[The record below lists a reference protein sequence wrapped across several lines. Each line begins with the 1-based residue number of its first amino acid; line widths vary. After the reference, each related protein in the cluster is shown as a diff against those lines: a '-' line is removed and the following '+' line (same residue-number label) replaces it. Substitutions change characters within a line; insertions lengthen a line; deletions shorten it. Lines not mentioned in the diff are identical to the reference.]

1 MTNSVNEIL
10 DEDLLFV
17 IGSNTTEAHP
27 VIGIK
32 MKQAVRRG
40 TKLIVVDPRRTEL
53 AGMAH
58 LWLPLRSGTDIA
70 LINGMMRIIVKEGWQ
85 DEAYIKER
93 CEGYEAL
100 LECIESY
107 TPERVEAITGI
118 SREQLY
124 EAARLYATTRKAGIF
139 YTLGITEH
147 ICGTNNVKNLANL
160 GLLTGHI
167 GFPNA
172 GINPL
177 RGQNNVQGAC
187 DMAALPSDFP
197 GYQKVTDPEKL
208 AFFEKLWGRKLSGK
222 PGYKIP
228 EMFDAAHEGTLKAM
242 FVMGEDPVMSDPDAN
257 HVKKG
262 FEAMEFV
269 AVQEIFM
276 SETAKFADVI
286 FPAACY
292 AEKEGTFTAS
302 ERRVQRVR
310 KAVEPPG
317 EARVD
322 WQIVA
327 SIARA
332 MGAKGFDWRTSEDV
346 FEEMRAAMPTYR
358 GMTYERLGTTGLQWP
373 CPTVDHPG
381 TPYLHKD
388 TFSIGKGKM
397 VPIEHV
403 EPAEPPC
410 EEYPFLL
417 ITGRRLEHYNVT
429 TRFSPT
435 LDAIVPCE
443 MAELN
448 PEDARRLG
456 LAEGQL
462 ARVTSRRGQVVTRVT
477 VTDRVKP
484 GSLFMTF
491 HFKESPVN
499 ELTIG
504 AYDPVTLTAEYK
516 VAAVRIE
523 KVESG
528 YDPAKIE
535 RFVNLRHAV
544 GFDKD

>member
-53 AGMAH
+53 AGMAD

-70 LINGMMRIIVKEGWQ
+70 LINGLMHIIVKEGWQ

-100 LECIESY
+100 RETIERY

-118 SREQLY
+118 PREQLR

-147 ICGTNNVKNLANL
+147 ICGTDNVKSLANL

-187 DMAALPSDFP
+187 DMAALPTDFP

-208 AFFEKLWGRKLSGK
+208 AFFESLWGRKLSGK
-222 PGYKIP
+222 PGLKIP
-228 EMFDAAHEGTLKAM
+228 EMFDAAHAGTLKAM

-269 AVQEIFM
+269 AVQEIFL

-286 FPAACY
+286 FPATCY
-292 AEKEGTFTAS
+292 AEKDGTFTAS

-322 WQIVA
+322 WRIVA
-327 SIARA
+327 EVARA
-332 MGAKGFDWRTSEDV
+332 MGAEGFDWQTSEDV
-346 FEEMRAAMPTYR
+346 FNEMRAAIPQYR

-373 CPTVDHPG
+373 CPTEDHPG

-388 TFSIGKGKM
+388 TFSIGKAKM
-397 VPIEHV
+397 VAIEHV
-403 EPAEPPC
+403 EPAEPVC
-410 EEYPFLL
+410 GEYPILL
-417 ITGRRLEHYNVT
+417 ITGRRLEHYNVM

-443 MAELN
+443 MAEMH
-448 PEDARRLG
+448 PDDAQRLG

-462 ARVTSRRGQVVTRVT
+462 ARVTSRRGQVITRVT
-477 VTDRVKP
+477 LTDKVKL
-484 GSLFMTF
+484 GSIFMTL

-516 VAAVRIE
+516 VAAVRVE
-523 KVESG
+523 KVESD
-528 YDPAKIE
+528 YDPATVE
-535 RFVNLRHAV
+535 RFVNLRSAV

>member
-53 AGMAH
+53 AGMAD

-70 LINGMMRIIVKEGWQ
+70 LINGLMHIIVKEGWQ

-100 LECIESY
+100 RETIERY

-118 SREQLY
+118 PREQLR

-147 ICGTNNVKNLANL
+147 ICGTDNVKSLANL

-187 DMAALPSDFP
+187 DMAALPTDFP

-208 AFFEKLWGRKLSGK
+208 AFFESLWGRKLSGK
-222 PGYKIP
+222 PGLKIP
-228 EMFDAAHEGTLKAM
+228 EMFDAAHAGTLKAM

-269 AVQEIFM
+269 AVQEIFL

-286 FPAACY
+286 FPATCY
-292 AEKEGTFTAS
+292 AEKDGTFTAS

-322 WQIVA
+322 WRIVA
-327 SIARA
+327 EVARA
-332 MGAKGFDWRTSEDV
+332 MGAEGFDWRTSEDV
-346 FEEMRAAMPTYR
+346 FNEMRAAIPQYR

-373 CPTVDHPG
+373 CPTEDHPG

-388 TFSIGKGKM
+388 TFSIGKAKM
-397 VPIEHV
+397 VAIEHV
-403 EPAEPPC
+403 EPAEPVC
-410 EEYPFLL
+410 GEYPILL
-417 ITGRRLEHYNVT
+417 ITGRRLEH
-429 TRFSPT
+429 
-435 LDAIVPCE
+435 
-443 MAELN
+443 
-448 PEDARRLG
+448 
-456 LAEGQL
+456 
-462 ARVTSRRGQVVTRVT
+462 
-477 VTDRVKP
+477 
-484 GSLFMTF
+484 
-491 HFKESPVN
+491 
-499 ELTIG
+499 
-504 AYDPVTLTAEYK
+504 
-516 VAAVRIE
+516 
-523 KVESG
+523 
-528 YDPAKIE
+528 
-535 RFVNLRHAV
+535 
-544 GFDKD
+544 